1 KRFLTS
7 TLGGVCSHVCGIL
20 SWHEMTTLNIIIE
33 TLLVTR
39 SPLLIVPELGAE
51 ILNVEKAVRAVLNSS
66 TPEFFRILHP
76 PHETQVVMRAN
87 FPKLAAIA
95 TKLKGCAET
104 NDRHVDYSGKLEEWV
119 NIHNGQVG
127 QRTFFQTMDYLTQ
140 FSRAD
145 ED

>member
-1 KRFLTS
+1 M
-7 TLGGVCSHVCGIL
+7 GGVCSHVCGIL
-20 SWHEMTTLNIIIE
+20 SWHEMTTLYIVIE

-51 ILNVEKAVRAVLNSS
+51 ILNVEKAVRAVLNSNM
-66 TPEFFRILHP
+66 PQFFTILHP

-95 TKLKGCAET
+95 AKLKGITET
-104 NDRHVDYSGKLEEWV
+104 NHVDSGKLEEWV
-119 NIHNGQVG
+119 NIHKNALLGQVG
-127 QRTFFQTMDYLTQ
+127 QPTFFQGVDYLTHD